1 MKKISALLLAF
12 AMLFAFASCSEKP
25 VEVEVNT
32 DPPETSAVEVREN
45 RMKIA
50 VATDPMGLGFAKLSV
65 DRAYAYDVTYYTDP
79 QDAIDLFKS
88 GKADILS
95 VSLDTAARLY
105 NEIGGIEMLAINTF
119 GITYVLSADKE
130 LKTVDGLK
138 GKTVYCPSDNA
149 GVKAIFLK
157 ALELGGVTDVDVQY
171 KTANKIREEMIAGTM
186 EYGVLP
192 EYKSMDVVGRIEN
205 ITPSVDIGEFWE
217 EKCGF
222 SLAQGCVVAKKD
234 YVAKNA
240 GLIEEFL
247 GFYEVSVN
255 YLPKNAVNASL
266 FLEENKFF
274 ENAELAKALI
284 ETCNPAFV
292 SGAEMKELAK
302 KNFEMLV
309 SADAEILSG
318 NMPADDFYYGA

>member
-12 AMLFAFASCSEKP
+12 AMLFVLASCNEKP
-25 VEVEVNT
+25 VEVEFDTN
-32 DPPETSAVEVREN
+32 PPETSAVDVREN
-45 RMKIA
+45 RIKIA
-50 VATDPMGLGFAKLSV
+50 ATADPMGLGFAKLSV
-65 DRAYAYDVTYYTDP
+65 DRDYAYDVTYYTNP

-88 GKADILS
+88 GKADVVS
-95 VSLDTAARLY
+95 VSPDTAARLY
-105 NEIGGIEMLAINTF
+105 NEIGGIEMLAINTY
-119 GITYVLSADKE
+119 GITYVISADKE

-157 ALELGGVTDVDVQY
+157 SLELGGVTDVDVQY
-171 KTANKIREEMIAGTM
+171 KTANEIREEMIAGTM
-186 EYGVLP
+186 EYAVLP
-192 EYKSMDVVGRIEN
+192 EYKSMDVVGRIAE
-205 ITPSVDIGEFWE
+205 ITTSVDIGEFWE

-222 SLAQGCVVAKKD
+222 SLAQGCVIAKKD
-234 YVAKNA
+234 FVEKNPEA
-240 GLIEEFL
+240 IEEFL

-255 YLPKNAVNASL
+255 YLPKNQVNASL

-284 ETCNPAFV
+284 ETCNPVFV

-302 KNFEMLV
+302 KNFDALI

-318 NMPADDFYYGA
+318 NVPADDFYYGA